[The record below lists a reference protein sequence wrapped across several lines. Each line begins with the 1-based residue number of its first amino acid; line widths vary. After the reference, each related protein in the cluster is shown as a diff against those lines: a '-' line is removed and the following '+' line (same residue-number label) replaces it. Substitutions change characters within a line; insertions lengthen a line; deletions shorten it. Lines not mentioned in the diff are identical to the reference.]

1 LGAYA
6 PGTRENIL
14 KHQTEYEQKFRAY
27 IIDIICMQAKFR
39 KKMIFCVMCEKYKEM
54 SCEKL
59 F

>member
-1 LGAYA
+1 MSLNTNLKRKKSTLNLGAYA

-39 KKMIFCVMCEKYKEM
+39 KKK
-54 SCEKL
+54 
-59 F
+59 